1 MLVLQVVVQ
10 SEALARE
17 VLSDDR
23 HAEVRAV
30 LAAEL
35 LRQRVPVVPG
45 SVGEPPGLA
54 EQLLPLLVRE
64 PLVVPIGA
72 RILATVIEESDV
84 VVSLLERLDL
94 AFDELVEFYEV
105 VGQVLGNVEV
115 HERERT
121 VRPLGDYQ
129 RGRGQG

>member
-1 MLVLQVVVQ
+1 MWPASCWVGATPWPWCAIRGFQNA
-10 SEALARE
+10 STSAWSLAE
-17 VLSDDR
+17 HSP
-23 HAEVRAV
+23 
-30 LAAEL
+30 AAYIG
-35 LRQRVPVVPG
+35 Q
-45 SVGEPPGLA
+45 PPGLA

-94 AFDELVEFYEV
+94 AFDELIEFYEV

-121 VRPLGDYQ
+121 VRPVGDYQ
-129 RGRGQG
+129 RGRRQG